1 MLVITNSAFI
11 GNRASPLLG
20 GTGGISN
27 RASSVEVT
35 NTTFTQNGPETIGN
49 TGHFLLT
56 NTTFADSLETPVSS
70 ATTITSFGDAAVMI
84 LANTILVHAPDQTHT
99 VDCRGRITSVGNNI
113 ISDVTTCDVS
123 FQPGDRTG
131 DAGLA
136 AFTDDGVP
144 GHPHYPLLPTS
155 QAVNTGND
163 SVCPKRD
170 QIGTPRRH
178 GCDIGAIEFT
188 GKK

>member
-1 MLVITNSAFI
+1 M
-11 GNRASPLLG
+11 
-20 GTGGISN
+20 
-27 RASSVEVT
+27 
-35 NTTFTQNGPETIGN
+35 
-49 TGHFLLT
+49 
-56 NTTFADSLETPVSS
+56 
-70 ATTITSFGDAAVMI
+70 
-84 LANTILVHAPDQTHT
+84 
-99 VDCRGRITSVGNNI
+99 
-113 ISDVTTCDVS
+113 S

-131 DAGLA
+131 DAGLD

-163 SVCPKRD
+163 SGVPSGIRLVS
-170 QIGTPRRH
+170 PRH